1 MLQESQ
7 WPPIRMDGA
16 TANANRKGFVDAA
29 VWMLCLERVPGPHH
43 RRGDAS
49 HLRSSSQGRPM
60 NVVRSEPRARHLTP
74 LPDAGDAGP
83 SGPRKARAGLA
94 AYKAWHRTPCGFG
107 KPAERS
113 PGPLA
118 RRRLGL
124 PNARAP
130 GRSQGFVDAA
140 CLDALPRAHTRASA
154 PAPVI
159 AGAGNVPFFYGSFL
173 ALFSPAP
180 RLQCPFF
187 PVGLIEVHG

>member
-140 CLDALPRAHTRASA
+140 VWMLCLERIRERVRRRPSSPGRATS
-154 PAPVI
+154 
-159 AGAGNVPFFYGSFL
+159 PFFTGPSWP
-173 ALFSPAP
+173 SS
-180 RLQCPFF
+180 RLRRGCSARFF
-187 PVGLIEVHG
+187 QLG